1 MNHQVEQA
9 LEILKSGD
17 PRGFEQALASL
28 QSAVYGFGMKV
39 CGNREDAED
48 TAQETLLRLA
58 RQLKEF
64 PNARALAVWLYKVA
78 KTQCLMSRRKSKF
91 APAQMLSLDALMPP
105 EAERAHGGPKPWQ
118 ITPEEALLQRELR
131 DHLEQAVL
139 SLPKPYRLVLILR
152 DMEQLETR
160 EVAEVMGISEETT
173 KMRLHRAR
181 VYLRNALAKD
191 VKRGS
196 VEAGFGVGPAGAK
209 EGAAPR
215 RADWGNNRG

>member
-1 MNHQVEQA
+1 MNQQVEKA

-17 PRGFEQALASL
+17 PRRFEQALASL

-58 RQLKEF
+58 RQLREF

-78 KTQCLMSRRKSKF
+78 KTQCLMSRRQSKF

-105 EAERAHGGPKPWQ
+105 ETERAHGGPKPWQ
-118 ITPEEALLQRELR
+118 ITPEEALLQREFR

-152 DMEQLETR
+152 DMEELETR

-181 VYLRNALAKD
+181 VYLRNAVAKY
-191 VKRGS
+191 VKRGIKS
-196 VEAGFGVGPAGAK
+196 GIGPASSGPKTATASRRTT
-209 EGAAPR
+209 GGDPR
-215 RADWGNNRG
+215 G

>member
-1 MNHQVEQA
+1 MNYRVEEA

-17 PRGFEQALASL
+17 PQAFEQALATL

-58 RQLKEF
+58 RQLKDF

-78 KTQCLMSRRKSKF
+78 KTQCLMSRRQSKF

-105 EAERAHGGPKPWQ
+105 EAERRHGGPKPWQ
-118 ITPEEALLQRELR
+118 ITPEEALLQREFR

-152 DMEQLETR
+152 DMEQLDTR

-181 VYLRNALAKD
+181 VYLRNALEKY
-191 VKRGS
+191 VKRGAAAS
-196 VEAGFGVGPAGAK
+196 FSPAQTRFSAASSRRT
-209 EGAAPR
+209 EG
-215 RADWGNNRG
+215 GENRG